1 MTRPTRAHHPC
12 LSKSQLLRVKSCDF
26 ESNPKHLPHAPNQ
39 MHRTKSTGRLIA
51 KKFGNTLDRVN
62 WNGHKQER
70 GARRAP
76 PDLRWPAL
84 DNTTKTIG
92 QSISVGCLAMPVE
105 CEVPPNRP
113 APQEVYFIK
122 SGCDALRMPNS
133 KSKQI
138 SKMTVFIFLLM
149 KNTI

>member
-1 MTRPTRAHHPC
+1 
-12 LSKSQLLRVKSCDF
+12 V
-26 ESNPKHLPHAPNQ
+26 
-39 MHRTKSTGRLIA
+39 STGTGTN
-51 KKFGNTLDRVN
+51 KK
-62 WNGHKQER
+62 
-70 GARRAP
+70 GARAEHP
-76 PDLRWPAL
+76 LTCAGLRWPAL
-84 DNTTKTIG
+84 DDTTKTIS

-133 KSKQI
+133 KSKQM